1 MEPSEL
7 YEIATR
13 FRRAVEARQ
22 ASLRLFWMRD
32 RFPTECCREASDM
45 LGVFLAD
52 RYAVEATVVRGQ
64 LDGLSHAWLI
74 IDGLIVDITA
84 DQFPDRFPNA
94 KPFIVSSDS
103 EMHAQFR
110 EQGRSHPMLLGSGDP
125 ENEYAEDA
133 RHDYRVI
140 VKAFDSVSKP
150 RS

>member
-32 RFPTECCREASDM
+32 GFPTECCREASDM
-45 LGVFLAD
+45 LGVFLGD

-64 LDGLSHAWLI
+64 LDGLSHAWLL

-94 KPFIVSSDS
+94 KPVIVSSES
-103 EMHAQFR
+103 TMHAQFR
-110 EQGRSHPMLLGSGDP
+110 EEGRSCPMLLGAGDP
-125 ENEYAEDA
+125 DNEFAWDT

-140 VKAFDSVSKP
+140 VKAFDSLSE
-150 RS
+150 SLS